1 MSKEPGQGRWPVAV
15 AAGVVAAA
23 VIAVVAFY
31 PQRDL
36 HEAADAGAKAPGMR
50 AALPAEPG
58 ESGADP
64 SAPGEPA
71 DVAGAGEDPAVDPG
85 AAELAPEP
93 PETAARGPAAEAGP
107 AAGAGPAGP
116 AAPEGGDTKAG
127 LPDLPEPPRFDV
139 VRVEADGSALVA
151 GNAEPNW
158 EIAVELDG
166 DEVSRETVNGQG
178 AFVVFVRLGLADQP
192 QVLTLAMYGPEGQGP
207 VASTDRV
214 ILSPRARVAGTDAP
228 EASGQDAPVDVA
240 ISDRPGAQQ
249 TDAVPEVAAG
259 RGGERSGD
267 GGGTVVAALEP
278 AEAAPGAAA
287 GGGETA
293 PEAGEPAGSDA
304 MAEAAEAAAGGRE
317 TVAADTEKAAAAR
330 GTASVTQEAAAAE
343 IETKA
348 AGPETDPA
356 GTEAAGKETAG
367 SAPEAAAAE
376 IDTARAGTGT
386 AATGPDGTGEAAR
399 AEGPAG
405 GVAASEATGGTAGA
419 SGDGAVPAAGS
430 DVVAVVETGAAAG
443 AGATTAPGAPAA
455 SGGAPSAE
463 VSAQAGVPGP
473 DLEAPEA
480 PTAPKVILAGEAGTR
495 VLQDPEAP
503 PAVMDEVA
511 IDTISYTEAGAVEL
525 SGRGRPEG
533 NLRVYLDNR
542 AVIDGRID
550 EDGTWRT
557 ELPDVDQGLY
567 ALRVDEIDAE
577 GKVRSRAE
585 TPFERESEAEVRSAL
600 LAQMRNGVM
609 QVTVQPGFTLW
620 AIARENYGDGVQYV
634 QVFEANRDRIRDPDL
649 IYPGQI
655 FEVPGQATE

>member
-1 MSKEPGQGRWPVAV
+1 MAV

-23 VIAVVAFY
+23 VITVVVFY

-36 HEAADAGAKAPGMR
+36 HEATDAGADASGMR
-50 AALPAEPG
+50 AAMPAAPG
-58 ESGADP
+58 GSGAGP
-64 SAPGEPA
+64 AAPGETA
-71 DVAGAGEDPAVDPG
+71 KVAGAAEDAAEDPG
-85 AAELAPEP
+85 GTMRAPETA
-93 PETAARGPAAEAGP
+93 ETAARGPAAEAAPETGSRS
-107 AAGAGPAGP
+107 AGPEVADP
-116 AAPEGGDTKAG
+116 PT
-127 LPDLPEPPRFDV
+127 DLPERPGPPSFDV

-151 GNAEPNW
+151 GTAEPHW

-178 AFVVFVRLGLADQP
+178 AFVAFVRLGLAHQP

-214 ILSPRARVAGTDAP
+214 ILSPRAQVAGAEGP
-228 EASGQDAPVDVA
+228 GAFGQDTSVDVA
-240 ISDRPGAQQ
+240 ISDRPEAQP
-249 TDAVPEVAAG
+249 TDGVPEVAAG
-259 RGGERSGD
+259 RSGESSGAGGEM
-267 GGGTVVAALEP
+267 VVAGLDP
-278 AEAAPGAAA
+278 AKAPPGAA
-287 GGGETA
+287 GGGDETA
-293 PEAGEPAGSDA
+293 PGAREAAGLDA
-304 MAEAAEAAAGGRE
+304 MTDAAEAPEGARE
-317 TVAADTEKAAAAR
+317 APAADTNMAAAATE
-330 GTASVTQEAAAAE
+330 TASVAQEAAAPD
-343 IETKA
+343 IETTA
-348 AGPETDPA
+348 AGPET
-356 GTEAAGKETAG
+356 GTAGKETTG
-367 SAPEAAAAE
+367 SAPDAAAAE
-376 IDTARAGTGT
+376 SDAVRAGSGT
-386 AATGPDGTGEAAR
+386 TATGPEGADEGTG
-399 AEGPAG
+399 AEPPAG
-405 GVAASEATGGTAGA
+405 DVATGGTAGA
-419 SGDGAVPAAGS
+419 SAGGAEPAAGS
-430 DVVAVVETGAAAG
+430 DAVAAAETGTADGPGAATAPEAPAVSAG
-443 AGATTAPGAPAA
+443 AGPAGEA
-455 SGGAPSAE
+455 AK
-463 VSAQAGVPGP
+463 AGVPGP

-480 PTAPKVILAGEAGTR
+480 PAAPKVILAGEAGTR

-533 NLRVYLDNR
+533 NVRVYLDNR

-550 EDGTWRT
+550 QDGTWRT

-620 AIARENYGDGVQYV
+620 AIARENYGEGVQYV

>member
-1 MSKEPGQGRWPVAV
+1 M
-15 AAGVVAAA
+15 
-23 VIAVVAFY
+23 
-31 PQRDL
+31 
-36 HEAADAGAKAPGMR
+36 
-50 AALPAEPG
+50 
-58 ESGADP
+58 
-64 SAPGEPA
+64 
-71 DVAGAGEDPAVDPG
+71 
-85 AAELAPEP
+85 
-93 PETAARGPAAEAGP
+93 
-107 AAGAGPAGP
+107 
-116 AAPEGGDTKAG
+116 
-127 LPDLPEPPRFDV
+127 
-139 VRVEADGSALVA
+139 
-151 GNAEPNW
+151 
-158 EIAVELDG
+158 
-166 DEVSRETVNGQG
+166 
-178 AFVVFVRLGLADQP
+178 
-192 QVLTLAMYGPEGQGP
+192 
-207 VASTDRV
+207 
-214 ILSPRARVAGTDAP
+214 
-228 EASGQDAPVDVA
+228 
-240 ISDRPGAQQ
+240 
-249 TDAVPEVAAG
+249 
-259 RGGERSGD
+259 
-267 GGGTVVAALEP
+267 
-278 AEAAPGAAA
+278 
-287 GGGETA
+287 
-293 PEAGEPAGSDA
+293 
-304 MAEAAEAAAGGRE
+304 
-317 TVAADTEKAAAAR
+317 
-330 GTASVTQEAAAAE
+330 TQEAAAAE

-386 AATGPDGTGEAAR
+386 TATGRDGTGEAAR
-399 AEGPAG
+399 AERPAG
-405 GVAASEATGGTAGA
+405 GVAAREATGGTAGA
-419 SGDGAVPAAGS
+419 SGDGALPAAGS
-430 DVVAVVETGAAAG
+430 DVVAAVETGTAAG
-443 AGATTAPGAPAA
+443 AGAGAATAPGAPAA

>member
-15 AAGVVAAA
+15 ATGVVAAA

-107 AAGAGPAGP
+107 EAGAGPD
-116 AAPEGGDTKAG
+116 GGDTKAG

-166 DEVSRETVNGQG
+166 HEVSRETVNGQG
-178 AFVVFVRLGLADQP
+178 AFVAFVRLGLADQP

-214 ILSPRARVAGTDAP
+214 ILSPRARGAGTDAP

-259 RGGERSGD
+259 RGGARSGD

-293 PEAGEPAGSDA
+293 PDAGEPAGSDA

-330 GTASVTQEAAAAE
+330 GSASVTQEAAAAE

-386 AATGPDGTGEAAR
+386 TTTGPDGTGEAAR

-419 SGDGAVPAAGS
+419 AGDGALPAAGS
-430 DVVAVVETGAAAG
+430 DVVAAVETGTAAG
-443 AGATTAPGAPAA
+443 AGAATATAPGAPAA

-463 VSAQAGVPGP
+463 VSAQAGVPVP

>member
-1 MSKEPGQGRWPVAV
+1 MAV

-36 HEAADAGAKAPGMR
+36 HEAADVGAKAPGMR

-58 ESGADP
+58 ESGESGADP

-71 DVAGAGEDPAVDPG
+71 DAAGAGEDPAVDPG

-107 AAGAGPAGP
+107 EAGAGPAGP
-116 AAPEGGDTKAG
+116 EGGDTKPG

-192 QVLTLAMYGPEGQGP
+192 QVLTLAMYGPDGQGP

-249 TDAVPEVAAG
+249 TDAVPAG

-293 PEAGEPAGSDA
+293 PDAGGPAGSDA
-304 MAEAAEAAAGGRE
+304 MAEAAKAAAGGRE

-330 GTASVTQEAAAAE
+330 GAASVTQEAAAAE

-348 AGPETDPA
+348 AGAETDPA

-386 AATGPDGTGEAAR
+386 TATGRDGTGEAAR
-399 AEGPAG
+399 AERPAG
-405 GVAASEATGGTAGA
+405 GVAAREATGGTAVA

-430 DVVAVVETGAAAG
+430 DVVAAVETGTAAG
-443 AGATTAPGAPAA
+443 AGAGAATAPGAPAA

-473 DLEAPEA
+473 DLEASEA

>member
-1 MSKEPGQGRWPVAV
+1 MAV

-36 HEAADAGAKAPGMR
+36 QEATDAGAKAPGMR

-58 ESGADP
+58 ESGANP

-71 DVAGAGEDPAVDPG
+71 EVAGAGEDPAVDPG
-85 AAELAPEP
+85 AAALAPEP

-107 AAGAGPAGP
+107 EAGAGP

-178 AFVVFVRLGLADQP
+178 TFVVFVRLGLADQP

-278 AEAAPGAAA
+278 AEVAPGAAA

-304 MAEAAEAAAGGRE
+304 MAAAAAGGRE

-386 AATGPDGTGEAAR
+386 TTTGPDGTGEAAR

-405 GVAASEATGGTAGA
+405 GVAASESTGGTAGA
-419 SGDGAVPAAGS
+419 SGDGALPAAGS
-430 DVVAVVETGAAAG
+430 DVVAAVETGTAAG
-443 AGATTAPGAPAA
+443 AGAATATAPGAPAA

-463 VSAQAGVPGP
+463 VSAQAGVPVP

-480 PTAPKVILAGEAGTR
+480 PTAPTVILAGEAGTR